1 MAGMTTLYAAAAV
14 FLGIHLLISGT
25 RIRDGITG
33 AIGEFPYL
41 GLFSVASVGAIT
53 WLVMSYNAAQ
63 RGADPVLYALGPG
76 IVHLGIPV
84 IALAFFL
91 GVQGLLA
98 PNPTSILQEG
108 AASKEA
114 TIHGVVRIT
123 RHPFLWGVAIWSAFH
138 LAANGDQASVVLF
151 GSFLILSIFGTF
163 SIDAKRRRKMGE
175 AWTSFA
181 EKTSNIPFAAILSG
195 RTKLKLSED
204 FGWRFLVA
212 LILFL
217 AILFSHARLIG
228 VSPFPGGWRTF

>member
-1 MAGMTTLYAAAAV
+1 
-14 FLGIHLLISGT
+14 
-25 RIRDGITG
+25 
-33 AIGEFPYL
+33 
-41 GLFSVASVGAIT
+41 
-53 WLVMSYNAAQ
+53 MSYNAAQ